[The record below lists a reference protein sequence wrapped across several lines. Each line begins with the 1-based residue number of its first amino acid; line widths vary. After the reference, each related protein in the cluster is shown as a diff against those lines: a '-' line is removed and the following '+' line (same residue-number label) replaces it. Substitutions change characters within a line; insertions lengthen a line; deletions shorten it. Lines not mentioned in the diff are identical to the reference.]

1 MSLQGKVALVTGAS
15 RGIGQAIALELG
27 RQGATVIGTAT
38 SASGAERIAATL
50 KEHGISG
57 TGMELNVTSAES
69 VEAVLGAIAEQFGAP
84 AILVNNAGITR
95 DGLMMRMSDDQW
107 QRVLDVNAT
116 GPFRMMRA
124 VLPGM
129 MRARAGAIINLV
141 SVSALRGNP
150 GQANYAA
157 SKAAVVAVTRSLA
170 HEMGRRNIRVN
181 AVAPGFIRTDMTEAL
196 NPKVLEAATE
206 RIPLRR
212 LGEPEEIAPAVR
224 FLAGPG
230 AAYITGQ
237 VVVVDGGLS
246 C

>member
-1 MSLQGKVALVTGAS
+1 MELAGKVALVTGAG
-15 RGIGQAIALELG
+15 RGIGAAIARELAAG
-27 RQGATVIGTAT
+27 GARVVINYRGSAGPATALA
-38 SASGAERIAATL
+38 ASL
-50 KEHGISG
+50 PD
-57 TGMELNVTSAES
+57 
-69 VEAVLGAIAEQFGAP
+69 AIAVQADVATADGVAALVAAAEAWGGGVD
-84 AILVNNAGITR
+84 ILVNNAGITD